1 MEYQWFNP
9 IKTVWWHPS
18 DQDNFMLEVFVF
30 YNFPRLNRNCLA
42 KRNSGGLGVFVR
54 NSTKEDVIFIKS
66 FEDVVAWFK
75 LRKDRF
81 QLPNDIY
88 LDNVYVAPEG
98 SSYLNYDVFDLIKE
112 DTAKF
117 PSGTQVLI
125 CGHYNARTVRHP
137 MFISTHVN
145 NGKNHGLVAFCP
157 DMCLA
162 ENARYIPEASQ
173 WTRHLTVTMVM
184 IWLNYA
190 SPQGKI
196 FSTANLVPIKIKA
209 NIPVSIR
216 QFAV

>member
-1 MEYQWFNP
+1 
-9 IKTVWWHPS
+9 
-18 DQDNFMLEVFVF
+18 MLEVFVF

-66 FEDVVAWFK
+66 FDDVVAWFK

-112 DTAKF
+112 DIAKF

-125 CGHYNARTVRHP
+125 SGHYNARTVRHP
-137 MFISTHVN
+137 MFISTHVMVIIMAWLHFVQTCALQKMLDISLKLL
-145 NGKNHGLVAFCP
+145 NG
-157 DMCLA
+157 
-162 ENARYIPEASQ
+162 
-173 WTRHLTVTMVM
+173 
-184 IWLNYA
+184 
-190 SPQGKI
+190 QGI
-196 FSTANLVPIKIKA
+196 
-209 NIPVSIR
+209 
-216 QFAV
+216 